1 MAVSVSVVIPTYKS
15 APWIDATLSSVLNQT
30 YPADS
35 LEVIVVDDAS
45 PDDTVAR
52 ARDFLKN
59 RPVKSQVIA
68 REKNGGVAAGRNIGW
83 RAASGDWIQFLDGD
97 DLLAPH
103 KIALQ
108 AEAVEKELGGFD
120 VAYSNWQAYWP
131 KGETWHGDG
140 PVWRPFVDE
149 KPVLQILQ
157 ELTFGYV
164 GPALI
169 RRALLEKVAG
179 FGEQPNLGEDMD
191 LMLRMAIAGARFR
204 QVPSEQVAFYYRQ
217 WPDSLGRN
225 YSKNVEARRNHLRT
239 FRRAEEFLRAQNPD
253 GKVSE
258 DERRA
263 VVHRYS
269 RDAEFFLEHDPD
281 TYKLLLGWLS
291 ELGERHPEILSPNLR
306 HLAKIVGYERAVRLR
321 AAYRKGAG
329 RLRELRGANRAR
341 GRVDAK

>member
-1 MAVSVSVVIPTYKS
+1 MPVNVSVVIPTYKS
-15 APWIDATLSSVLNQT
+15 APWIDATLSSVVEQT
-30 YPADS
+30 YPTDL
-35 LEVIVVDDAS
+35 LELIVVDDAS
-45 PDDTVAR
+45 PDDTVSR
-52 ARDFLKN
+52 AREFLK
-59 RPVKSQVIA
+59 RQPMKSEVIA
-68 REKNGGVAAGRNIGW
+68 REKNGGVAAGRNVGW

-108 AEAVEKELGGFD
+108 AEVVKKDPDGFD

-131 KGETWHGDG
+131 QGETWAGVG

-164 GPALI
+164 GPTLI
-169 RRALLEKVAG
+169 RRTFLEKVAG

-191 LMLRMAIAGARFR
+191 LMLRMAMAGARFR
-204 QVPSEQVAFYYRQ
+204 QVPSEQVTFYYRQ

-225 YSKNVEARRNHLRT
+225 YSKNVEARRNLLRT
-239 FRRAEEFLRAQNPD
+239 FRSAEEFFRARNPD

-269 RDAEFFLEHDPD
+269 RDAEFFVEHDPD
-281 TYKLLLGWLS
+281 TYKLLLAWLE
-291 ELGERHPEILSPNLR
+291 ELGERHPEILSRNLNR
-306 HLAKIVGYERAVRLR
+306 LAKLVGYQRAVRLR
-321 AAYRKGAG
+321 AAYRKGAE
-329 RLRELRGANRAR
+329 RLRDLRGASPAR
-341 GRVDAK
+341 TRVDGK